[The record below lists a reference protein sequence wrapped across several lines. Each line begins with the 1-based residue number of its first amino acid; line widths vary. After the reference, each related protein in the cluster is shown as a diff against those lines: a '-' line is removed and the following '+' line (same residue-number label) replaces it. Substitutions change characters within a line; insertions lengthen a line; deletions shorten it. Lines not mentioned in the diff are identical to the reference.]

1 MLLTSNRAVPTSWS
15 PDGRFLLYR
24 RFVTEMSIWML
35 PLEGDRKPAAFL
47 AREFGDEEGI
57 FSPNGRWVAYK
68 SNESGRNE
76 IYVREFSSR
85 ASAAAGWL
93 VSKGGGEQPHWGADG
108 QELLYLAGRNLTA
121 VDVLPGDSFR
131 VGEPKTLFQL
141 PLGADT
147 WDVTGDGKRFLVAAP
162 LAQNAPPPFTVMLN
176 WQSALKK

>member
-1 MLLTSNRAVPTSWS
+1 
-15 PDGRFLLYR
+15 
-24 RFVTEMSIWML
+24 ML
-35 PLEGDRKPAAFL
+35 PLEGDRTPAAFL

-76 IYVREFSSR
+76 VYVREFSSHPF
-85 ASAAAGWL
+85 AAAGWL

-108 QELLYLAGRNLTA
+108 KELIYLGAGRSLMT
-121 VDVLPGDSFR
+121 VDVLTGPTFR
-131 VGEPKTLFQL
+131 AGEPKPLFQL

-147 WDVTGDGKRFLVAAP
+147 WDVTADGKRFLVAVP